1 MIPNMVRSVLY
12 ILAFI
17 LFYTS
22 LQAQTIPIDNKIEV
36 FRDSIQYYLQ
46 KEAPK
51 DSSYL
56 VAFSIGKYYY
66 LLAEQYALNYTQLDT
81 ASGKI
86 SPLVY
91 YDSAMQYL
99 KLSTKKNK
107 SFAPAY
113 YYLGVMLSQSNDDYK
128 NVSKYFYSAIK
139 LDPDNFEYWLTSA
152 NYTSFFKQ
160 EAAISQYTKAI
171 ELNPSDYRAYMGRA
185 AARSH
190 PTQFAGDPQIRLIE
204 EDFAKALS
212 LGCDSAEVLL
222 KRGWSRLHNA
232 RNYDDAILDYTV
244 VIKLAPDRIEA
255 YYFRAQSFYL
265 NGQLTEACA
274 DYTRWKEL
282 GGTGWIY
289 YIKEACGISYED
301 WYKK

>member
-1 MIPNMVRSVLY
+1 MTPKHLRFLLVIFMA
-12 ILAFI
+12 IL
-17 LFYTS
+17 LTNS
-22 LQAQTIPIDNKIEV
+22 LQAQTNTIDNKIEV
-36 FRDSIQYYLQ
+36 YRDSIQYYLQ
-46 KEAPK
+46 KEVSK

-66 LLAEQYALNYTQLDT
+66 LLGEQYALNYSQLDT
-81 ASGKI
+81 ASDKV
-86 SPLVY
+86 SPFVY
-91 YDSAMQYL
+91 FDSAKQYL

-113 YYLGVMLSQSNDDYK
+113 YYMGVMLSQSSDDYK

-160 EAAISQYTKAI
+160 DAAISQYTKAI

-190 PTQFAGDPQIRLIE
+190 PTQFASDPQKALIE

-212 LGCDSAEVLL
+212 LDCDSSEVLL
-222 KRGWSRLHNA
+222 KRGWSRLYNA

-244 VIKLAPDRIEA
+244 VIKLTPDRTEA
-255 YYFRAQSFYL
+255 YYFRAESFYF

-274 DYTRWKEL
+274 DYTKWKEL